1 MFITDLSI
9 RRPTVSWVMSLIL
22 IIFGL
27 FVFWKLPV
35 RELPNGIQPPVVQ
48 VQVDYKSAAASI
60 VDQEVTQVLED
71 VIGGAEGIKNIDSK
85 SENGRSTINVEFDT
99 SIDLDNAANDIRERV
114 ARVVDNLPS
123 ESDPPQILKRAAG
136 FTTTMWLSLS
146 SSTWSDLEL
155 GDYAERFLVDQFSSV
170 KNVGR
175 IRVGGLRE
183 LSIRVWVDPIKLA
196 ANDLTIKEVE
206 SAMRGENISLPA
218 GTLEADNIDLT
229 LNLDKSYNDI
239 NSIKQLPI
247 KKKNNKVILLSD
259 VANVEFGP
267 VSEKTLF
274 KAQTKDQINL
284 KTVGI
289 GIYARSGASTVELS
303 NEIKKKIIEVKKSLP
318 EELDLR
324 VSFNRANYVEAAI
337 EEVYKTLFIAFILVV
352 LIIYLFLGNLKA
364 VIVPAIALPVSLIA
378 SFLGLY
384 IFGLSINIFVLLS
397 FILAI
402 GIITDDSVIM
412 TDAIYR
418 RIENGENSLVAA
430 YKGSKQIS
438 FAIIATTLILVA
450 VFLPLIFIKGISG
463 TLFRETAIALSFSIV
478 VSSFVALTLSPM
490 LASKFL
496 NKKTSKKFIIRKFEN
511 IFSNF
516 ANFYKETLGTVIYK
530 TRTVGI
536 FIIFIIIASILL
548 FNFSKKELLPM
559 EDRGAYLIIGATDEG
574 SSFEYTQEQAQKVEA
589 RLLPLLQAEDSP
601 YSRFIMR
608 VPGFGSSAN
617 SYNSFIIIAL
627 LDDWKNRKKGQQIVL
642 REAIGKIVT
651 LPQALAFPISP
662 QSIRVSSYNKPVQMV
677 IYGSTYEELEEIQ
690 KKIIRKLRSNKNL
703 SRIDSDYN
711 RNKPE
716 VKLII
721 NKNKAKDLGV
731 STKAIGETLETLYGG
746 KKITTFNKLGKEYPI
761 IVQQYLSDRRNKEGV
776 SKIFVRSETNS
787 KLISLANLVS
797 FKEEGSAKQLARYN
811 RQRAVTISANINE
824 GYTLTEAIKF
834 FEEVMSSEAPKNQI
848 TWKGKSEEIKETSN
862 ELFIIFALALL
873 TAYLVM
879 AATFN
884 SFIHPF
890 IIVLT
895 VPLAIFGGLV
905 FILFLNSSVNIF
917 SQIALIILIGI
928 STKNS
933 ILIVDFANQIRT
945 TGKNIDT
952 AVKEACAVRFRPII
966 MTSLSTMI
974 AMMPLVIGNIGPGA
988 GEGSRLAVGST
999 ILGGMIISTFFT
1011 LYVTPSMYLALAK
1024 NTKRI
1029 DVIDIELKKNYL
1041 KNNIFI
1047 FI

>member
-1 MFITDLSI
+1 MFITELSI
-9 RRPTVSWVMSLIL
+9 RRPVVSWVMSLIL
-22 IIFGL
+22 IVFGL

-35 RELPNGIQPPVVQ
+35 RELPSGLQPPVVQ
-48 VQVDYKSAAASI
+48 VQVNYASASAPI
-60 VDQEVTQVLED
+60 IDQEVTQVLED

-85 SENGRSTINVEFDT
+85 SSNGRSTIKVEFDT

-123 ESDPPQILKRAAG
+123 ESDPPQILKQAAG
-136 FTTTMWLSLS
+136 FTTTMWLALS

-155 GDYAERFLVDQFSSV
+155 GDYAERYLVDTFSSV

-175 IRVGGLRE
+175 ILVGGLRE
-183 LSIRVWVDPIKLA
+183 LSIRVWIDPIKLA
-196 ANDLTIKEVE
+196 ANDLTVQEVE
-206 SAMRGENISLPA
+206 RALRGENIRLPA
-218 GTLEADNIDLT
+218 GTLEANNIDLT
-229 LNLDKSYNDI
+229 LNLDKSYNSI
-239 NSIKQLPI
+239 ETIKQLPI
-247 KKKNNKVILLSD
+247 KKTNKKVVVLSD
-259 VANVEFGP
+259 VANIEFGP

-274 KAQTKDQINL
+274 KAQRKDQLNL

-303 NEIKKKIIEVKKSLP
+303 KEIKKKIAKVNKSLP
-318 EELDLR
+318 EGLELE
-324 VSFNRANYVEAAI
+324 VAFNRATYIGAAI
-337 EEVYKTLFIAFILVV
+337 NEVYKTLIIAFVLVV
-352 LIIYLFLGNLKA
+352 IIIYLFLGNLKA

-378 SFLGLY
+378 SFLGIY

-418 RIENGENSLVAA
+418 RIENGENPLVAA
-430 YKGSKQIS
+430 YKGSKQIT
-438 FAIIATTLILVA
+438 FAIIATTLILIA
-450 VFLPLIFIKGISG
+450 VFLPLIFIEGISG

-496 NKKTSKKFIIRKFEN
+496 NKKNNKNFIIRKFEKFFLG
-511 IFSNF
+511 FSK
-516 ANFYKETLGTVIYK
+516 FYQETLEVLVKKTKTVS
-530 TRTVGI
+530 V
-536 FIIFIIIASILL
+536 FIIFIIVASILL

-559 EDRGAYLIIGATDEG
+559 EDRGAYLVIGFTDEG
-574 SSFEYTQEQAQKVEA
+574 SSFEYTQEKAQIIEK
-589 RLLPLLQAEDSP
+589 RLIPLLQAENSP

-608 VPGFGSSAN
+608 VPGFGSSAT

-627 LDDWKNRKKGQQIVL
+627 LDHWKNRKQDSQTVM
-642 REAIGKIVT
+642 RQAIGKIVT
-651 LPQALAFPISP
+651 VPQAVAFPISP

-677 IYGSTYEELEEIQ
+677 IYGSTYEELEKIQ
-690 KKIIRKLRSNKNL
+690 SEVIEKLRRNRNL
-703 SRIDSDYN
+703 SRLESDYT

-731 STKAIGETLETLYGG
+731 STETIGKSLETLYGG
-746 KKITTFNKLGKEYPI
+746 KRVTTFNKLGKEYPI
-761 IVQQYLSDRRNKEGV
+761 ILQQYLSDRRNKEGI
-776 SKIFVRSETNS
+776 SKIFVRSDTTG
-787 KLISLANLVS
+787 KLISLTNLVN
-797 FKEEGSAKQLARYN
+797 FKEEGTAKELARYN
-811 RQRAVTISANINE
+811 RQRAVTISANISEN
-824 GYTLTEAIKF
+824 YTLSEAIKYL
-834 FEEVMSSEAPKNQI
+834 ENTMAEVSPQSQI

-890 IIVLT
+890 IIILT

-905 FILFLNSSVNIF
+905 FILFLNSSINIF
-917 SQIALIILIGI
+917 SQIALVILIGI

-933 ILIVDFANQIRT
+933 ILIVDYANQIRT
-945 TGKNIDT
+945 TGKNIET
-952 AVKEACAVRFRPII
+952 AVKEACSIRFRPII

-988 GEGSRLAVGST
+988 GEGSRLAVGAT

-1011 LYVTPSMYLALAK
+1011 LYVTPTMYLSLAK

-1029 DVIDIELKKNYL
+1029 DAIDIELKKEL
-1041 KNNIFI
+1041 R
-1047 FI
+1047 

>member
-1 MFITDLSI
+1 MFITELSI
-9 RRPTVSWVMSLIL
+9 KRPAFSWVMSLIL
-22 IIFGL
+22 IVFGL

-48 VQVDYKSAAASI
+48 VQINYKSASASI
-60 VDQEVTQVLED
+60 VDQEVTQVVED

-114 ARVVDNLPS
+114 ARIVDNLPG

-155 GDYAERFLVDQFSSV
+155 GDYADRYLVDQFSSI

-175 IRVGGLRE
+175 ILVGGLRE

-206 SAMRGENISLPA
+206 LAMRGENISLPA

-247 KKKNNKVILLSD
+247 KKTGNKVILLSD
-259 VANVEFGP
+259 VANIEFGP

-274 KAQTKDQINL
+274 KSQTKDQINL

-303 NEIKKKIIEVKKSLP
+303 DDIKKRIIEVKKTLP
-318 EELDLR
+318 DGLDLR

-337 EEVYKTLFIAFILVV
+337 EEVYKTLLIAFILVV

-364 VIVPAIALPVSLIA
+364 VIVPAVALPVSLIA

-418 RIENGENSLVAA
+418 RIENGETPLVAA
-430 YKGSKQIS
+430 YKGSKQIT

-450 VFLPLIFIKGISG
+450 VFLPLIFIEGISG
-463 TLFRETAIALSFSIV
+463 TLFRETAIALSFSII

-496 NKKTSKKFIIRKFEN
+496 TKRTSKKFLIKKFEN
-511 IFSNF
+511 IFLKFS
-516 ANFYKETLGTVIYK
+516 NFYKETLEIAVYK
-530 TRTVGI
+530 TKTI
-536 FIIFIIIASILL
+536 SFFIILIVVSSVLL
-548 FNFSKKELLPM
+548 FSFSKKELLPQ
-559 EDRGAYLIIGATDEG
+559 EDRGAYLIIGFTDEG

-589 RLLPLLQAEDSP
+589 RLIPLLQAEDSP

-627 LDDWKNRKKGQQIVL
+627 LDDWKNRKKGQQIVI

-651 LPQALAFPISP
+651 LPQAIAFPISP
-662 QSIRVSSYNKPVQMV
+662 QSIRVSNYNKPVQMV

-690 KKIIRKLRSNKNL
+690 SKVIRKLRSNRNL
-703 SRIDSDYN
+703 SRIESDYN

-721 NKNKAKDLGV
+721 DQNKTKDLGV
-731 STKAIGETLETLYGG
+731 STRSIGETLETLYGG

-761 IVQQYLSDRRNKEGV
+761 IVQQYLSDRRNKEGI
-776 SKIFVRSETNS
+776 SKIFVRSETNG

-797 FKEEGSAKQLARYN
+797 FKEEGAAKELSRYN
-811 RQRAVTISANINE
+811 RQRAVTISANISEN
-824 GYTLTEAIKF
+824 YTLTEAIKF
-834 FEEVMSSEAPKNQI
+834 LEEVMADIAPENQI
-848 TWKGKSEEIKETSN
+848 TWKGESEEIKETSN

-873 TAYLVM
+873 TSYLVM

-890 IIVLT
+890 IIFLT

-933 ILIVDFANQIRT
+933 ILIVDYANQIRT
-945 TGKNIDT
+945 TGKNIDV
-952 AVKEACAVRFRPII
+952 AVKEACSVRFRPIM

-974 AMMPLVIGNIGPGA
+974 AMLPLIIGNIGPGA
-988 GEGSRLAVGST
+988 GEGSRLAIGST

-1029 DVIDIELKKNYL
+1029 DTIDLELKRELSK
-1041 KNNIFI
+1041 K
-1047 FI
+1047 

>member
-1 MFITDLSI
+1 MFITELSI
-9 RRPTVSWVMSLIL
+9 KRPAVSWVMSLIL

-35 RELPNGIQPPVVQ
+35 RELPDGIQPPVVQ

-60 VDQEVTQVLED
+60 IDQEVTQVLED

-114 ARVVDNLPS
+114 SRIVDNLPT

-146 SSTWSDLEL
+146 SKTWSDLEL
-155 GDYAERFLVDQFSSV
+155 GDYAERFLVDRFSSV

-175 IRVGGLRE
+175 ILVGGLRE
-183 LSIRVWVDPIKLA
+183 LSIRVWIDPIKLA
-196 ANDLTIKEVE
+196 ANDLTIQEVE
-206 SAMRGENISLPA
+206 SALRGENIRLPA

-229 LNLDKSYNDI
+229 LNLDKSYSNI
-239 NSIKQLPI
+239 NTIKQLPI
-247 KKKNNKVILLSD
+247 KKSGNKVILLSD
-259 VANVEFGP
+259 IANIEFGP

-289 GIYARSGASTVELS
+289 GIYARSGSSTVELS
-303 NEIKKKIIEVKKSLP
+303 DDIKKRIVDVKKSLP
-318 EELDLR
+318 EGLDLR
-324 VSFNRANYVEAAI
+324 VSFNRATYVEAAI
-337 EEVYKTLFIAFILVV
+337 NEVYKTLIIAFILVV
-352 LIIYLFLGNLKA
+352 IIIYLFLGSLKA
-364 VIVPAIALPVSLIA
+364 VIVPAIALPVSLVA

-418 RIENGENSLVAA
+418 RIENGETPLVAA

-438 FAIIATTLILVA
+438 FAIIATTLILIA
-450 VFLPLIFIKGISG
+450 VFLPLIFIEGISG

-478 VSSFVALTLSPM
+478 ISSFVALTLSPM
-490 LASKFL
+490 LASRFL
-496 NKKTSKKFIIRKFEN
+496 TKKNVKNNLVKKFEKLFL
-511 IFSNF
+511 SLSS
-516 ANFYKETLGTVIYK
+516 FYKETLDVVINK
-530 TRTVGI
+530 TKIVGI
-536 FIIFIIIASILL
+536 FIIFIIFVSVFL
-548 FNFSKKELLPM
+548 FNFAKKELLPM
-559 EDRGAYLIIGATDEG
+559 EDRGVYLVIGFTDEG
-574 SSFEYTQEQAQKVEA
+574 RSFEYTQEKAQEVEK
-589 RLLPLLQAEDSP
+589 RLIPLLQAEDSP

-627 LDDWKNRKKGQQIVL
+627 LDDWKNRKKDSQTVM

-651 LPQALAFPISP
+651 LPQAVAFPISP
-662 QSIRVSSYNKPVQMV
+662 QSIRISSYNKPVQMV

-690 KKIIRKLRSNKNL
+690 SNVIKKLRSNKNL
-703 SRIDSDYN
+703 SRIESDYN

-731 STKAIGETLETLYGG
+731 STQSIGKTLETLYGG
-746 KKITTFNKLGKEYPI
+746 KKITTFNRLGKEYPI
-761 IVQQYLSDRRNKEGV
+761 IVQQYLSDRRNKNGI
-776 SKIFVRSETNS
+776 SKIFVRSNTS
-787 KLISLANLVS
+787 GKLISLANLVE

-811 RQRAVTISANINE
+811 RQSAVTISANISEN
-824 GYTLTEAIKF
+824 YTLTEAISYL
-834 FEEVMSSEAPKNQI
+834 ENIMTETAPNNQI
-848 TWKGKSEEIKETSN
+848 TWKGKSEELKETSS
-862 ELFIIFALALL
+862 ELFVIFALALL

-890 IIVLT
+890 IIILT

-905 FILFLNSSVNIF
+905 FILFLNSSINIF

-933 ILIVDFANQIRT
+933 ILIVDYANQIRT
-945 TGKNIDT
+945 TGKNIEL
-952 AVKEACAVRFRPII
+952 AVKEACNIRFRPIM

-974 AMMPLVIGNIGPGA
+974 AMLPLVIGNIGPGA
-988 GEGSRLAVGST
+988 GEGSRLAVGAT
-999 ILGGMIISTFFT
+999 ILGGMIISTIFT
-1011 LYVTPSMYLALAK
+1011 LYITPSMYLALAK

-1029 DVIDIELKKNYL
+1029 DAVDIELNKQLTKK
-1041 KNNIFI
+1041 
-1047 FI
+1047 

>member
-1 MFITDLSI
+1 MFITELSI
-9 RRPTVSWVMSLIL
+9 KRPAFSWVMSLIL
-22 IIFGL
+22 IVFGL

-48 VQVDYKSAAASI
+48 VQINYKSASASI
-60 VDQEVTQVLED
+60 VDQEVTQVVED
-71 VIGGAEGIKNIDSK
+71 VIGGAEGIKNIASK

-114 ARVVDNLPS
+114 ARIVDNLPS

-155 GDYAERFLVDQFSSV
+155 GDYADRYLVDQFSSI

-175 IRVGGLRE
+175 ILVGGLRE

-206 SAMRGENISLPA
+206 LAMRGENISLPA

-247 KKKNNKVILLSD
+247 KKTGNKVILLSD
-259 VANVEFGP
+259 VANIEFGP

-274 KAQTKDQINL
+274 KSQTKDQVNL

-303 NEIKKKIIEVKKSLP
+303 DDIKKRIIEVKKTLP
-318 EELDLR
+318 DGLDLR

-337 EEVYKTLFIAFILVV
+337 EEVYKTLLIAFILVV

-364 VIVPAIALPVSLIA
+364 VIVPAVALPVSLIA

-418 RIENGENSLVAA
+418 RIENGETPLVAA
-430 YKGSKQIS
+430 YKGSKQIT

-450 VFLPLIFIKGISG
+450 VFLPLIFIEGISG
-463 TLFRETAIALSFSIV
+463 TLFRETAIALSFSIII
-478 VSSFVALTLSPM
+478 SSFVALTLSPM

-496 NKKTSKKFIIRKFEN
+496 TKRTSKKFLIKKFEN
-511 IFSNF
+511 IFLKFS
-516 ANFYKETLGTVIYK
+516 NFYKETLEIAVYK
-530 TRTVGI
+530 TKTI
-536 FIIFIIIASILL
+536 SFFIILIVVSSVLL
-548 FNFSKKELLPM
+548 FSFSKKELLPQ
-559 EDRGAYLIIGATDEG
+559 EDRGAYLIIGFTDEG

-589 RLLPLLQAEDSP
+589 RLIPLLQADDSP

-627 LDDWKNRKKGQQIVL
+627 LDDWKNRKKGQQIVM

-651 LPQALAFPISP
+651 LPQAIAFPISP
-662 QSIRVSSYNKPVQMV
+662 QSIRVSNYNKPVQMV

-690 KKIIRKLRSNKNL
+690 SKVIRKLRSNRNL
-703 SRIDSDYN
+703 SRIESDYN

-721 NKNKAKDLGV
+721 DQNKTKDLGV
-731 STKAIGETLETLYGG
+731 STRSIGETLETLYGG

-761 IVQQYLSDRRNKEGV
+761 IVQQYLSDRRNKEGI
-776 SKIFVRSETNS
+776 SKIFVRSETNG

-797 FKEEGSAKQLARYN
+797 FKEEGAAKELSRYN
-811 RQRAVTISANINE
+811 RQRAITISANISEN
-824 GYTLTEAIKF
+824 YTLTEAIKF
-834 FEEVMSSEAPKNQI
+834 LEEVMADIAPENQI
-848 TWKGKSEEIKETSN
+848 TWKGESEEIKETSN

-873 TAYLVM
+873 TSYLVM

-890 IIVLT
+890 IIFLT

-933 ILIVDFANQIRT
+933 ILIVDYANQIRT
-945 TGKNIDT
+945 TGKNIDV
-952 AVKEACAVRFRPII
+952 AVKEACSVRFRPIM

-974 AMMPLVIGNIGPGA
+974 AMLPLIIGNIGPGA
-988 GEGSRLAVGST
+988 GESSRLAIGST

-1029 DVIDIELKKNYL
+1029 DVIDLELKKEL
-1041 KNNIFI
+1041 TKK
-1047 FI
+1047 

>member
-1 MFITDLSI
+1 MFITELSI
-9 RRPTVSWVMSLIL
+9 KRPAVSWVMSLIL

-48 VQVDYKSAAASI
+48 VQINYKSASASI
-60 VDQEVTQVLED
+60 VDQEVTQVVED

-114 ARVVDNLPS
+114 ARVVDNLPT

-155 GDYAERFLVDQFSSV
+155 GDYAERYLVDQFSSI

-175 IRVGGLRE
+175 ILVGGLRE
-183 LSIRVWVDPIKLA
+183 LSIRVWIDPIKLA

-206 SAMRGENISLPA
+206 LAMRGENISLPA

-247 KKKNNKVILLSD
+247 KKTGNKVTLLSD
-259 VANVEFGP
+259 VANIEFGP

-274 KAQTKDQINL
+274 KSQTKDQVNL

-303 NEIKKKIIEVKKSLP
+303 DDIKRKIIEIKKTLP
-318 EELDLR
+318 DGLDLR

-337 EEVYKTLFIAFILVV
+337 EEVYKTLLIAFILVV

-418 RIENGENSLVAA
+418 RIENGETPLVAA
-430 YKGSKQIS
+430 YKGSKQIT

-450 VFLPLIFIKGISG
+450 VFLPLIFIEGISG
-463 TLFRETAIALSFSIV
+463 TLFRETAITLSFSII

-496 NKKTSKKFIIRKFEN
+496 TKKTSKKFLIKKFEN
-511 IFSNF
+511 IFLKFYS
-516 ANFYKETLGTVIYK
+516 FYKETLEFAIYK
-530 TRTVGI
+530 TKI
-536 FIIFIIIASILL
+536 ISFFIILIIVSSVLL
-548 FNFSKKELLPM
+548 FSFSKKELLPQ
-559 EDRGAYLIIGATDEG
+559 EDRGAYLIIGFTDEG

-589 RLLPLLQAEDSP
+589 RLIPLLQADDSP

-627 LDDWKNRKKGQQIVL
+627 LDDWKNRKKGQQVVL

-651 LPQALAFPISP
+651 LPQAVAFPISP
-662 QSIRVSSYNKPVQMV
+662 QSIRVSNYNKPVQMV

-690 KKIIRKLRSNKNL
+690 SKVIGKLRSNRNL
-703 SRIDSDYN
+703 SRIESDYN

-721 NKNKAKDLGV
+721 DQSKAKDLGV
-731 STKAIGETLETLYGG
+731 STRSIGETLETLYGG

-761 IVQQYLSDRRNKEGV
+761 IVQQYLSDRRNKEGI

-787 KLISLANLVS
+787 KLISLANLVN
-797 FKEEGSAKQLARYN
+797 FKEEGTAKELSRYN
-811 RQRAVTISANINE
+811 RQRAITISANISE
-824 GYTLTEAIKF
+824 TYTLTEAIKF
-834 FEEVMSSEAPKNQI
+834 LEEVMVDIAPENQI

-873 TAYLVM
+873 TSYLVM

-890 IIVLT
+890 IIFLT

-933 ILIVDFANQIRT
+933 ILIVDYANQIRAM
-945 TGKNIDT
+945 GKSIDL
-952 AVKEACAVRFRPII
+952 AVKEACSARFRPII

-974 AMMPLVIGNIGPGA
+974 AMIPLIIGNIGPGA
-988 GEGSRLAVGST
+988 GEGSRLAIGST

-1011 LYVTPSMYLALAK
+1011 LYITPSMYLALAK
-1024 NTKRI
+1024 NTQRI
-1029 DVIDIELKKNYL
+1029 DVVDIELKKQL
-1041 KNNIFI
+1041 AKK
-1047 FI
+1047 

>member
-384 IFGLSINIFVLLS
+384 VFGLSINIFVLLS

-905 FILFLNSSVNIF
+905 FILFLNSSINIF

-1029 DVIDIELKKNYL
+1029 DVIDIELKKEL
-1041 KNNIFI
+1041 SKK
-1047 FI
+1047 

>member
-1 MFITDLSI
+1 MFITELSI
-9 RRPTVSWVMSLIL
+9 KRPTVSWVMSLIL
-22 IIFGL
+22 IVFGL

-35 RELPNGIQPPVVQ
+35 RELPSGIQPPVVQ
-48 VQVDYKSAAASI
+48 VQVDYKSASASI
-60 VDQEVTQVLED
+60 VDQEITQVVED

-85 SENGRSTINVEFDT
+85 SENGRSTINIEFDT

-114 ARVVDNLPS
+114 ARIADNLPS
-123 ESDPPQILKRAAG
+123 ESNPPQILKRAAG

-155 GDYAERFLVDQFSSV
+155 GDYAERFLIDQFSSV

-175 IRVGGLRE
+175 IRIGGLRE

-196 ANDLTIKEVE
+196 ANDLTIQEVE
-206 SAMRGENISLPA
+206 IALRGENISLPA

-239 NSIKQLPI
+239 ESIKQLPI
-247 KKKNNKVILLSD
+247 KKNDNKVILLSD
-259 VANVEFGP
+259 VAKIEFGP

-274 KAQTKDQINL
+274 KAQTRDQINL

-289 GIYARSGASTVELS
+289 GIYAKSGASTVELS
-303 NEIKKKIIEVKKSLP
+303 KNVKKKIIEVKKSLP

-337 EEVYKTLFIAFILVV
+337 EEVYKTLIIAFVLVV
-352 LIIYLFLGNLKA
+352 LIIYLFLGSLKA
-364 VIVPAIALPVSLIA
+364 VVVPAIALPVSLIA

-418 RIENGENSLVAA
+418 RIENGETPLVAA

-438 FAIIATTLILVA
+438 FAIVATTLILVA
-450 VFLPLIFIKGISG
+450 VFLPLIFIEGITG
-463 TLFRETAIALSFSIV
+463 TLFKETAIALSFSIII
-478 VSSFVALTLSPM
+478 SSFVALTLSPM

-496 NKKTSKKFIIRKFEN
+496 NKKKSKKIFVQKFDK
-511 IFSNF
+511 IFSSFSNF
-516 ANFYKETLGTVIYK
+516 YEDSLEVVVNKAKS
-530 TRTVGI
+530 VGV
-536 FIIFIIIASILL
+536 FIIFIMITSALL

-589 RLLPLLQAEDSP
+589 RLLPLLQAENSP

-608 VPGFGSSAN
+608 VPGFGNSAN

-627 LDDWKNRKKGQQIVL
+627 LDDWKKREKSQQVVL

-662 QSIRVSSYNKPVQMV
+662 QSIRVSNYNKPVQMV
-677 IYGSTYEELEEIQ
+677 IYGNTYDELELIQ
-690 KKIIRKLRSNKNL
+690 KKVIRALRSNKNL
-703 SRIDSDYN
+703 SRIESDYN

-716 VKLII
+716 VKLIV

-731 STKAIGETLETLYGG
+731 STKTIGETLETLYGG

-761 IVQQYLSDRRNKEGV
+761 IVQQYISDRRNKDGI
-776 SKIFVRSETNS
+776 SKIFVRSETNT
-787 KLISLANLVS
+787 KLISMANLIS
-797 FKEEGSAKQLARYN
+797 FKNEGTAKQLARYN

-834 FEEVMSSEAPKNQI
+834 FENVMSDIAPKNQI

-890 IIVLT
+890 IIILT

-933 ILIVDFANQIRT
+933 ILIVDYANQIRA
-945 TGKNIDT
+945 TGKNIIS
-952 AVKEACAVRFRPII
+952 AVKEACLIRFRPII

-974 AMMPLVIGNIGPGA
+974 AMLPLVIGNIGPGA

-1011 LYVTPSMYLALAK
+1011 LYVTPTMYLALAK

-1029 DVIDIELKKNYL
+1029 DSVDLELRRELFKK
-1041 KNNIFI
+1041 
-1047 FI
+1047 